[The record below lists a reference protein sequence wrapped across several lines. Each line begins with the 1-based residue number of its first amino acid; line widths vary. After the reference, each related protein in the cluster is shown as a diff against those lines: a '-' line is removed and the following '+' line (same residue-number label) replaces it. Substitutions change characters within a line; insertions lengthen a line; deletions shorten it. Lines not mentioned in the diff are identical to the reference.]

1 MAQGLEMWL
10 SQWKRK
16 LRALNLAS
24 IGCEKKKGK
33 EERRDMGKHPSLDGR
48 TYGKIVRQNAD
59 GRKQKIVQR
68 KQQA

>member
-1 MAQGLEMWL
+1 MAQSVEEKAQGLEFSPHRM
-10 SQWKRK
+10 
-16 LRALNLAS
+16 
-24 IGCEKKKGK
+24 GKKKGK